1 MFYEETA
8 DMNTSKKTDYALH
21 ALIVMARNKN
31 FEYSASELAEIENVS
46 ASYLAK
52 VMQKLSKH
60 KIVSSSEGKT
70 GGYKLYKKAEDISIA
85 DVVKIL
91 EEKEHVFDC
100 VDEVHGCTIRDR
112 CKIHAAFK
120 DAYQEMLKKLRKTSI
135 ADIID
140 PEIK

>member
-1 MFYEETA
+1 
-8 DMNTSKKTDYALH
+8 MNTSKKTDYALH
-21 ALIVMARNKN
+21 ALMIMSRNKN

-52 VMQKLSKH
+52 VMQKLSKY

-70 GGYKLYKKAEDISIA
+70 GGYKLNRKAEDISVAEI
-85 DVVKIL
+85 VEIL
-91 EEKEHVFDC
+91 EEKDNVFDC

-112 CKIHAAFK
+112 CKIHAVFK
-120 DAYQEMLKKLRKTSI
+120 EAYQEMLKKLSKTSI
-135 ADIID
+135 ADIMD

>member
-1 MFYEETA
+1 
-8 DMNTSKKTDYALH
+8 MNTSKKTDYALH
-21 ALIVMARNKN
+21 ALIIMAGNKN

-70 GGYKLYKKAEDISIA
+70 GGYKLNKKAEDISIA
-85 DVVKIL
+85 EVVKIL
-91 EEKEHVFDC
+91 EAEENVFDC
-100 VDEVHGCTIRDR
+100 VDKVHGCTIKDR
-112 CKIHAAFK
+112 CKIHAVFK
-120 DAYQEMLKKLRKTSI
+120 EAYQEMLNKLAETSI
-135 ADIID
+135 ADIAD

>member
-1 MFYEETA
+1 M
-8 DMNTSKKTDYALH
+8 S
-21 ALIVMARNKN
+21 RNKN

-70 GGYKLYKKAEDISIA
+70 GGYKLNRKAEDISIA
-85 DVVKIL
+85 EIVEIL
-91 EEKEHVFDC
+91 EEKENVFDC
-100 VDEVHGCTIRDR
+100 VDEVHGCNIRDR
-112 CKIHAAFK
+112 CKIHAVFK
-120 DAYQEMLKKLRKTSI
+120 EAYQEMLKKLSKTSI
-135 ADIID
+135 ADIMN

>member
-1 MFYEETA
+1 
-8 DMNTSKKTDYALH
+8 MNTSKKTDYALH
-21 ALIVMARNKN
+21 ALMIMSRNKN

-70 GGYKLYKKAEDISIA
+70 GGYKLNRKAEDISIA
-85 DVVKIL
+85 EIVEIL
-91 EEKEHVFDC
+91 EEKENVFDC
-100 VDEVHGCTIRDR
+100 VDEVHGCNIRDR
-112 CKIHAAFK
+112 CKIHAVFK
-120 DAYQEMLKKLRKTSI
+120 EAYQEMLKKLSKTSI
-135 ADIID
+135 ADIMN